1 MSKSKEPPTQPTT
14 TLAEL
19 PPSAKLVLKVL
30 ENADEKLTQQML
42 TDETYMPRRT
52 TRHALRELRQA
63 GFVEEEVHFGDARK
77 RLYSLTDEYVQH
89 VEPRGA
95 RDV

>member
-1 MSKSKEPPTQPTT
+1 MSKSKEPPTRRNT

-30 ENADEKLTQQML
+30 EHADEKLTQQML

-52 TRHALRELRQA
+52 TRHALRKLGQV

-77 RLYSLTDEYVQH
+77 RLYSLTDEYTQH
-89 VEPRGA
+89 IEPCGV